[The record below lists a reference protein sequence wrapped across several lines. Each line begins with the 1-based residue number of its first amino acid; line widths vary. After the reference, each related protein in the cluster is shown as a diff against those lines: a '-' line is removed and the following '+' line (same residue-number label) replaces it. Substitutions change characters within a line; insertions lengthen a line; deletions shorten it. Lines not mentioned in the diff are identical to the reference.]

1 MSGSASRRVRPEVAV
16 RAVVGLLGMAAAAYG
31 AVLLLGLD
39 GADLLDTVLWMAG
52 GVVLHD
58 AVVAPLTVLATVLLV
73 RVVPASWRTS
83 LTVGLVVLL
92 GVTATAVPVL
102 GRFGARSDNPTLLD
116 RDYTGGWLLLA
127 AAVLLLAVLVPVVG
141 ARVGRRSGRDVG
153 PGRRVRGAGG
163 PGAPRRR

>member
-16 RAVVGLLGMAAAAYG
+16 RAVVGLLGLAAAAYG

-127 AAVLLLAVLVPVVG
+127 AAVLLLALVVPVV
-141 ARVGRRSGRDVG
+141 A
-153 PGRRVRGAGG
+153 RRVRAAGG